1 MTAKAKFIAGTVID
15 DKTQWKTWITRQVK
29 KQRVDK
35 VRTRGW
41 DTVSI
46 DKTDIDLRYLEQITD
61 ESQTAALAYLMQ
73 YILDRMA
80 DGKKDAAVLARE
92 AVEKLKRDGILSV
105 VPKNYNAGPAAEVR
119 AQEILAC
126 LSRYR
131 LF

>member
-1 MTAKAKFIAGTVID
+1 M
-15 DKTQWKTWITRQVK
+15 
-29 KQRVDK
+29 DK

-46 DKTDIDLRYLEQITD
+46 DKMDIDLRYLEQITD

-92 AVEKLKRDGILSV
+92 AAEKLKRDGILSV